1 MERLQKRIAASGYT
15 SRRKAEELIQ
25 KGAVKVNG
33 QIILELGYKVKEQDE
48 IEVNGELLLK
58 EEKQYFLFYK
68 PRGVISTTKD
78 DKKRK
83 TVLDF
88 FNTEKRIYP
97 IGRLDYDTSG
107 LLLLTNDGEFANL
120 MMHPKHEI
128 DKIYI
133 AKLEGIPT
141 GNQISTLKKGIL
153 IDGRKTAPCKIK
165 LKSTDKVK
173 HISLVSITIHE
184 GRYHQ
189 VKKMFEA
196 IGLPVIKLK
205 RESFAFLTLDGLK
218 AGEYRK
224 LTPKEVHQLYD
235 LARNKKV
242 Y

>member
-1 MERLQKRIAASGYT
+1 
-15 SRRKAEELIQ
+15 
-25 KGAVKVNG
+25 
-33 QIILELGYKVKEQDE
+33 
-48 IEVNGELLLK
+48 
-58 EEKQYFLFYK
+58 
-68 PRGVISTTKD
+68 
-78 DKKRK
+78 
-83 TVLDF
+83 
-88 FNTEKRIYP
+88 
-97 IGRLDYDTSG
+97 
-107 LLLLTNDGEFANL
+107 